1 MHYSQL
7 ILSLFC
13 VFTFVNALPVPAQGE
28 AVVARATKKG
38 NTKAET
44 AGIKQNINIQKEE
57 KKDAKGVAKAKNP
70 NEFKKAKGELVN
82 TIEDGKKV
90 REKNQKNAD
99 PKNKK
104 LNDGLKKV
112 QGAQAVEEKQA
123 KGLKGNTSKADKA
136 TLKTLQGEFSK
147 GIDVNKGNLKAAKEG
162 SKKTNT
168 GKKGN

>member
-38 NTKAET
+38 DTKAET
-44 AGIKQNINIQKEE
+44 AGIKKNIEIQKQE
-57 KKDAKGVAKAKNP
+57 KNDANGVAKAKTP
-70 NEFKKAKGELVN
+70 KEFKKALSELVG

-90 REKNQKNAD
+90 REKNQKIAD

-104 LNDGLKKV
+104 LTDGLKKV

-123 KGLKGNTSKADKA
+123 KGLKGNTSQADKA

-162 SKKTNT
+162 GKKTS
-168 GKKGN
+168 GKKGD